1 MSSYNVDLVGF
12 DLALQCGRWG
22 SAGQPLAK
30 MLGHR
35 LPLRG
40 AQPKLLGDLP
50 VGEVQSHQ
58 VEAQQPHAQRLV
70 VPGQHRAAQVVEPS
84 MACLAQIA
92 LPVPLAVVMAV
103 ADHHGTVAV
112 RTAYAIRPA
121 MLTDKL
127 KALGFVQQAREV
139 DHVGY
144 GHRGAASSNNRITS
158 SFDQIRDLV
167 STLPPQSHHPGS
179 RQERKRIATPRQKRL
194 PEALLDDQVR
204 HLLGYVRSPI
214 HRTCL
219 AVMYGCGLRISEA
232 ATLDF
237 GAIDRANKVLRIIGK
252 G

>member
-35 LPLRG
+35 LRLRG

-58 VEAQQPHAQRLV
+58 VEAQHPHAQRLV

-167 STLPPQSHHPGS
+167 STLPPPEPPPRIPTRASFVIDPALIILN
-179 RQERKRIATPRQKRL
+179 ER
-194 PEALLDDQVR
+194 
-204 HLLGYVRSPI
+204 
-214 HRTCL
+214 
-219 AVMYGCGLRISEA
+219 
-232 ATLDF
+232 
-237 GAIDRANKVLRIIGK
+237 
-252 G
+252 